1 MGEGLGRK
9 THCNN
14 NKKKQQTKK
23 TKTINNNKQQRK
35 RNERNPEL
43 DAYRYIYTF
52 IHTYIYNTI
61 LYYTILYRHGGLFHC
76 FLTGSPSSRFYYQP
90 TSLPL
95 PSPPHKSSCIFAP
108 AQGFYYFCFVLVCH
122 SCHLGQFS
130 VMVGEPR

>member
-14 NKKKQQTKK
+14 NKKNNKQKK

-43 DAYRYIYTF
+43 DAYRYIYVYTH
-52 IHTYIYNTI
+52 IYIYIYNTI

-95 PSPPHKSSCIFAP
+95 PSPTNLLVYLPQPKAFTISVLFWFAI
-108 AQGFYYFCFVLVCH
+108 LVIWD
-122 SCHLGQFS
+122 SLA
-130 VMVGEPR
+130 